1 MIPTFINCTTSA
13 ECYGDLTCE
22 GPAGKAVCTRRCIS
36 SADCANDPALSS
48 GFFCGAA
55 NVCVPK
61 APAGTMAP
69 TADACLSGQAVGAGA
84 LGVKCVSPTGWACTA
99 PDQCLNG
106 QCNLFP
112 KTDPPFGRC
121 N

>member
-1 MIPTFINCTTSA
+1 
-13 ECYGDLTCE
+13 
-22 GPAGKAVCTRRCIS
+22 
-36 SADCANDPALSS
+36 
-48 GFFCGAA
+48 
-55 NVCVPK
+55 
-61 APAGTMAP
+61 MAP